1 MSTNYS
7 SIAFKFI
14 GGILCLDFINTVE
27 GRSGTSHQKGA
38 AGDQYKIIGE
48 KLRNYSDLV
57 AWCRHEQAALL
68 SPKDARR
75 LIQLA
80 EKHPKAAQTVFETAI
95 NLREALYRIFKAVA
109 NNRKPNR
116 RDIERLD
123 DELRKARAHERLVF
137 SIDGFA
143 TEWEDMSDTLD
154 SPLWPVARSAADLLT
169 SGDSSRLRQCV
180 GEDCGWLFM
189 DTSRN
194 RSRQWCDMKDCGNLA
209 KVRRFRERQQ
219 ET

>member
-1 MSTNYS
+1 MSINYS

-38 AGDQYKIIGE
+38 AGDRYKIIGE

-80 EKHPKAAQTVFETAI
+80 EKHPKAAQTVFENAI
-95 NLREALYRIFKAVA
+95 RLREALYRIFKAVA
-109 NNRKPNR
+109 NNRKPSPS
-116 RDIERLD
+116 DIERLD
-123 DELRKARAHERLVF
+123 DELRKARTHEKLVF
-137 SIDGFA
+137 SADGFA
-143 TEWEDMSDTLD
+143 TEWEDMSDRLD
-154 SPLWPVARSAADLLT
+154 SVLWPVARSAVELLV
-169 SGDSSRLRQCV
+169 SRSSSRLRQCI
-180 GEDCGWLFM
+180 GEDCGWLFV

-219 ET
+219 EV

>member
-7 SIAFKFI
+7 STEFKFI

-27 GRSGTSHQKGA
+27 GRSGASHQKGA

-80 EKHPKAAQTVFETAI
+80 EKHPRSAQTVFETAI
-95 NLREALYRIFKAVA
+95 NLREDLYRIFKSLALG
-109 NNRKPNR
+109 R
-116 RDIERLD
+116 RPGQADIEKVN
-123 DELRKARAHERLVF
+123 DELKNARAHEKLVF
-137 SIDGFA
+137 STDGFA
-143 TEWEDMSDTLD
+143 NEWENISDTLD
-154 SPLWPVARSAADLLT
+154 SPLWPVVRSAAELLM
-169 SGDSSRLRQCV
+169 SGDSSRLRQCI
-180 GEDCGWLFM
+180 GEDCGWLFV

-209 KVRRFRERQQ
+209 KVRRFRERQE